1 MDISVATGVS
11 AYPTIRAMMDRV
23 QEIMGIPVYV
33 YAVKNLF
40 FGDKVTVAGLIT
52 GQDIKNQLKDKKLGH
67 SLLIPNTMLRRG
79 EDVFLDGV
87 TLEELSLSLGVPVI
101 PVPVDGRE
109 LLEVISKAADIG
121 EVITQPQGMVLIKTE
136 LGTERILAALE
147 GEHVPRIC

>member
-1 MDISVATGVS
+1 
-11 AYPTIRAMMDRV
+11 MDRV

-33 YAVKNLF
+33 YAVKTF

-52 GQDIKNQLKDKKLGH
+52 GQDIKPVKDKVGAFTID
-67 SLLIPNTMLRRG
+67 SQYYAAEG

-121 EVITQPQGMVLIKTE
+121 ERG
-136 LGTERILAALE
+136 A
-147 GEHVPRIC
+147 